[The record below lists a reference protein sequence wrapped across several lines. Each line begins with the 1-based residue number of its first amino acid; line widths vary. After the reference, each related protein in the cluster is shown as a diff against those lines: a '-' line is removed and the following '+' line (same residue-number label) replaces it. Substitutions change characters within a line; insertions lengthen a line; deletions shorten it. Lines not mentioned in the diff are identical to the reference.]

1 MRRYRVAIGMV
12 FVAALVAALPVSAD
26 ESVTLPTLAP
36 LRSMR
41 QRFVAVHNGM
51 PLFVCQEEWASFN
64 QGHIVCDELVTG
76 TIPEFAGLTLEAGA
90 VYEYVLYEDTMYVR
104 YDDQTT
110 WSSMPNP
117 SFDARATLNDLYDPG
132 FDATLSNLGTTNVDD
147 VSVTQ
152 YQFWS
157 RDERFNRSKGGQA
170 VYDLFLNGEPHVVKS
185 QLSYRGMLSMGEGE
199 LATIN
204 TFHDFNV
211 PIDVGPPPRRLVRW
225 APEAPHAL
233 YSRAIMPFLR
243 TLAQR

>member
-1 MRRYRVAIGMV
+1 MRRYRVIIGMV
-12 FVAALVAALPVSAD
+12 FVVALTAAWPVSAD
-26 ESVTLPTLAP
+26 EPVTLPTLAP

-41 QRFVAVHNGM
+41 QNFVAVHNGI

-64 QGHIVCDELVTG
+64 RGHIVCDELVSV
-76 TIPEFAGLTLEAGA
+76 TIPEFSGLTLKAGA

-117 SFDARATLNDLYDPG
+117 SFDPRATLNDLYDPG
-132 FDATLSNLGTTNVDD
+132 FDSTLSALGTTVVDD
-147 VSVTQ
+147 VPVTQ

-157 RDERFNRSKGGQA
+157 QDERFNRSKGGQA

-204 TFHDFNV
+204 TFRDFNV
-211 PIDVGPPPRRLVRW
+211 PIDVGPPPRRLVRSS
-225 APEAPHAL
+225 ADAPHVL

-243 TLAQR
+243 RLAQ